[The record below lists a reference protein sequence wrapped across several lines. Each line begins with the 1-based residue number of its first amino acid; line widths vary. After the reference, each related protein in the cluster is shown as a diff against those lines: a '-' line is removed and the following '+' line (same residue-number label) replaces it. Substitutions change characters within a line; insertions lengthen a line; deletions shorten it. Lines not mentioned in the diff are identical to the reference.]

1 MQEWQEQ
8 ILQREGFNKKPKT
21 TIMHNYFT
29 TPNREEQRVF
39 EVYSSGLLDA
49 AFYKY
54 DEALAQCRYL
64 TRVGYE
70 TKMRTRYLDES
81 EY

>member
-1 MQEWQEQ
+1 M
-8 ILQREGFNKKPKT
+8 N
-21 TIMHNYFT
+21 NYFT

-39 EVYSSGLLDA
+39 EVYEGGLLDS

-54 DEALAQCRYL
+54 DEALAHFRYL
-64 TRVGYE
+64 TRLGYE
-70 TKMRTRYLDES
+70 PKMQTRYLDES

>member
-1 MQEWQEQ
+1 M
-8 ILQREGFNKKPKT
+8 N
-21 TIMHNYFT
+21 NYFT
-29 TPNREEQRVF
+29 TPNLEEQRVF

-54 DEALAQCRYL
+54 DEALAHCRYL
-64 TRVGYE
+64 TRLGC
-70 TKMRTRYLDES
+70 KAKIKTRHLDES